1 MTIKTVGVFT
11 LDDADVL
18 SGPGDY
24 MTEQGDKLLDR
35 MLAGEDTVFNMT
47 AHLSPDVRTALLGRL
62 QTDYAGWL
70 GMKQTEAWCKT
81 TPRRARAR

>member
-1 MTIKTVGVFT
+1 MTTTVGHFT

-24 MTEQGDKLLDR
+24 MTEQGSALADR
-35 MLAGEDTVFNMT
+35 IVAGEDTVFNMT
-47 AHLSPDVRTALLGRL
+47 AHLSPDVRTALLVRL

-70 GMKQTEAWCKT
+70 GMKQTKTWFKT